1 MEKSSLGP
9 EHVTKLTAY
18 GISPDHAFCVTYR
31 SGETIL
37 KEGMPIEHLLVVID
51 GTAKVCASA
60 ANGRDLLL
68 CYYVSDGILGDVE
81 LMTGVY
87 EATTTIIAITGFQCI
102 ALPLRMYSSDLKD
115 NTAFLNY
122 AGKELALKLLHSSH
136 NYICTAL
143 HSGEERLCAYILQAS
158 HSRVFS
164 ETLTDVACLIGISYR
179 HLFRILNQLCDNGVL
194 EKAANGY
201 RIVDEDGL
209 QKIAGALSF

>member
-1 MEKSSLGP
+1 MEKSSLRQ
-9 EHVTKLTAY
+9 EHFTKLSAY
-18 GISPDHAFCVTYR
+18 DISPDHAFCVTYG

-37 KEGMPIEHLLVVID
+37 KEGMPIEHLLIVID

-68 CYYVSDGILGDVE
+68 CYYVSDGVLGDVE

-87 EATTTIIAITGFQCI
+87 EATTTIIAITDFQCI
-102 ALPLRMYSSDLKD
+102 ALPLRMYSASLKE

-122 AGKELALKLLHSSH
+122 TGKELAQKLLNSSH
-136 NYICTAL
+136 NYISAAL

-158 HSRVFS
+158 HSEVFS

-179 HLFRILNQLCDNGVL
+179 HLFRILNQLCENGVL

-201 RIVDEDGL
+201 RIVDKAEL
-209 QKIAGALSF
+209 RTIAGALFY